1 MKPMG
6 ERRIQCPALAM
17 LVLVLV
23 WVAGE
28 PSTGVAA
35 NETPDKEP
43 ARALLVRVDQPY
55 KGDLPRLMLR
65 GTIRVLT
72 SYSKTNFFFVM
83 QQPAGFEY
91 ELLTGYEKYLNK
103 SRRKGARRVHLI
115 FIPTPFSRLLS
126 DLAAGRGDIAAAG
139 LTITPERKRR
149 VSFTTPYISDVSEV
163 VVLNCG
169 VKDIR
174 RLEDLAGHMV
184 YVRKGSSYVRHL
196 RELNRRFKRNGRR
209 PIRIKEG
216 YTNLAT
222 EDILEMVNAGVV
234 KISVADSHI
243 AQAWAEVLPHIV
255 IRKDLVLNRGG
266 KIAWAVRKSNP
277 KLRESLNAYIRKNR
291 SGTLIGNM
299 LFKRYYRN
307 SKWIKN
313 PLTRSERRKLARF
326 MGLFRKYGDKYGFDY
341 LALAAQAYQESGLNQ
356 KKKSSAGA
364 VGIMQIRPQTAAD
377 KSVGIRNIHRLEN
390 NIHAGV
396 KYLAYLRKTY
406 FNDPGISPVDKVYFS
421 WAAYNAGP
429 TRIAKLRGK
438 AARMGVDPNK
448 WFYNVENVAARFI
461 GREPVDYVASINKYY
476 VAYRLAEDLNLQKE
490 SEKSGKVL
498 KSVGPAGKASGKA
511 AGGATGTA
519 KTSLKAATC
528 TRAHTPKPCAERP
541 FATPPFPRRIRLTGS
556 LGTTG

>member
-35 NETPDKEP
+35 DETPDKEP

-266 KIAWAVRKSNP
+266 KIAWVVRKSNP

>member
-35 NETPDKEP
+35 DETPDKEP